1 MKEVKLNIEG
11 MHCTG
16 CSTRLEKVLNNVDGV
31 KGAKVSL
38 EEKKADIKYD
48 ETQVS
53 EKELIEVVEDAGF
66 KKGKKYEESIIKNR
80 WNDMFSMF
88 IRFRKILK

>member
-16 CSTRLEKVLNNVDGV
+16 CSTRLEKVLNNVDGGE
-31 KGAKVSL
+31 GAKVSL

-53 EKELIEVVEDAGF
+53 EKELIEAVEDAGF
-66 KKGKKYEESIIKNR
+66 KAN
-80 WNDMFSMF
+80 
-88 IRFRKILK
+88 

>member
-1 MKEVKLNIEG
+1 MKEVNLDIEG

-31 KGAKVSL
+31 EGAKVSL

-53 EKELIEVVEDAGF
+53 EKELIEAVEDAGF
-66 KKGKKYEESIIKNR
+66 KAN
-80 WNDMFSMF
+80 
-88 IRFRKILK
+88 

>member
-48 ETQVS
+48 ETQVN

-66 KKGKKYEESIIKNR
+66 KAN
-80 WNDMFSMF
+80 
-88 IRFRKILK
+88 

>member
-31 KGAKVSL
+31 ENAKVSL

-53 EKELIEVVEDAGF
+53 EKELIEAVEDAGF
-66 KKGKKYEESIIKNR
+66 KAI
-80 WNDMFSMF
+80 
-88 IRFRKILK
+88 

>member
-31 KGAKVSL
+31 EDAKVSL
-38 EEKKADIKYD
+38 EEKKADIKYA

-53 EKELIEVVEDAGF
+53 EKELIEAVEDAGF
-66 KKGKKYEESIIKNR
+66 KAN
-80 WNDMFSMF
+80 
-88 IRFRKILK
+88 

>member
-1 MKEVKLNIEG
+1 MKEIKLNIEG

-31 KGAKVSL
+31 ESAKVSL

-53 EKELIEVVEDAGF
+53 EKELIEAIEDAGF
-66 KKGKKYEESIIKNR
+66 KAN
-80 WNDMFSMF
+80 
-88 IRFRKILK
+88 

>member
-53 EKELIEVVEDAGF
+53 EKELIEAVEDAGF
-66 KKGKKYEESIIKNR
+66 KVN
-80 WNDMFSMF
+80 
-88 IRFRKILK
+88 

>member
-31 KGAKVSL
+31 EDAKVTL

-53 EKELIEVVEDAGF
+53 EKELIEAVEDAGF
-66 KKGKKYEESIIKNR
+66 KTN
-80 WNDMFSMF
+80 
-88 IRFRKILK
+88 

>member
-31 KGAKVSL
+31 ESAKVSL

-48 ETQVS
+48 ETQVN
-53 EKELIEVVEDAGF
+53 ENELKEAIEDAGF
-66 KKGKKYEESIIKNR
+66 KAN
-80 WNDMFSMF
+80 
-88 IRFRKILK
+88 

>member
-31 KGAKVSL
+31 EDARVSL

-53 EKELIEVVEDAGF
+53 EKELIEAVEDAGF
-66 KKGKKYEESIIKNR
+66 KAI
-80 WNDMFSMF
+80 
-88 IRFRKILK
+88 

>member
-31 KGAKVSL
+31 EGAKVSL

-48 ETQVS
+48 ETQVN

-66 KKGKKYEESIIKNR
+66 KAN
-80 WNDMFSMF
+80 
-88 IRFRKILK
+88 

>member
-31 KGAKVSL
+31 EGAKVSL

-66 KKGKKYEESIIKNR
+66 KAN
-80 WNDMFSMF
+80 
-88 IRFRKILK
+88 

>member
-31 KGAKVSL
+31 ESAKVSL

-48 ETQVS
+48 ETQIS
-53 EKELIEVVEDAGF
+53 EKELIEAVED
-66 KKGKKYEESIIKNR
+66 I
-80 WNDMFSMF
+80 
-88 IRFRKILK
+88 

>member
-31 KGAKVSL
+31 EGAKVRL

-53 EKELIEVVEDAGF
+53 EKELIEAVEDAGF
-66 KKGKKYEESIIKNR
+66 KAI
-80 WNDMFSMF
+80 
-88 IRFRKILK
+88 

>member
-31 KGAKVSL
+31 ESAKVSL

-48 ETQVS
+48 EAQVN
-53 EKELIEVVEDAGF
+53 EKELIEAVEDAGF
-66 KKGKKYEESIIKNR
+66 KAI
-80 WNDMFSMF
+80 
-88 IRFRKILK
+88 

>member
-31 KGAKVSL
+31 EGAKVNL

-53 EKELIEVVEDAGF
+53 EKELIEAVEDAGF
-66 KKGKKYEESIIKNR
+66 KVN
-80 WNDMFSMF
+80 
-88 IRFRKILK
+88 

>member
-31 KGAKVSL
+31 EDEKVSL

-53 EKELIEVVEDAGF
+53 EKELIEAVKDAGF
-66 KKGKKYEESIIKNR
+66 KAK
-80 WNDMFSMF
+80 
-88 IRFRKILK
+88 